1 MGNTDDADKYISL
14 LEMTLNECRIDFQK
28 RLPELSVILEYRFV
42 IAIIVE
48 SPLEMFWFQPIA
60 QSCLYTWKKQMG
72 PLFSLSLR

>member
-28 RLPELSVILEYRFV
+28 RLPELSVILEYRFA

-48 SPLEMFWFQPIA
+48 SPFGDVRVPANSSKLLVHVGKNKCVHF
-60 QSCLYTWKKQMG
+60 SC
-72 PLFSLSLR
+72 